1 LNANFFYL
9 KKLIFFLLLFVQV
22 FISVAQKNGYAYSVQ
37 KMGSPFNIILY
48 ADTKQMADSAAQE
61 SFKLVDSINLICS
74 DYDSS
79 SELFKLRYAA
89 VGAPIKLSP
98 ILFELIYIAKG
109 AYKDADGS
117 FDITVGPLSR
127 LWRSARRSQQ
137 FPSHA
142 TINEAR
148 NRVGFNKVQLDSGA
162 QTITFLYPNMQ
173 LDMGA
178 IAKGYAADK
187 VLELMKSFGI
197 TTALVDAGGDMVA
210 FGMPPQKKGWT
221 IGINVPGQQ
230 EKLLERK
237 LVLSN
242 KAVATSGDAFQ
253 YMLHDRKK
261 YGHIIDPR
269 TGYGVTFQR
278 NVTVVAPTAT
288 TADWLATACSI
299 LTLDQVKI
307 LAKKYK
313 SEVLISTVQN
323 GRVHKVNFGKF
334 ESYLGQ

>member
-1 LNANFFYL
+1 
-9 KKLIFFLLLFVQV
+9 
-22 FISVAQKNGYAYSVQ
+22 
-37 KMGSPFNIILY
+37 M
-48 ADTKQMADSAAQE
+48 
-61 SFKLVDSINLICS
+61 
-74 DYDSS
+74 
-79 SELFKLRYAA
+79 ELFCTAHK
-89 VGAPIKLSP
+89 
-98 ILFELIYIAKG
+98 

-127 LWRSARRSQQ
+127 LWRSARKSQQ
-137 FPSHA
+137 FPTNA
-142 TINEAR
+142 AINEAR
-148 NRVGFNKVQLDSGA
+148 NRVGFNKLQIDSNA
-162 QTITFLYPNMQ
+162 QTITFLQSKMQ

-187 VLELMKSFGI
+187 VLALLQSHGI

-210 FGMPPQKKGWT
+210 FGIPPQKKGWT

-253 YMLHDRKK
+253 FMVHEGKR

-299 LTLDQVKI
+299 LTLEQVKI

-313 SEVLISTVQN
+313 SEVLITTLQN
-323 GRVHKVNFGKF
+323 GRIQKLSFGKF
-334 ESYLGQ
+334 DSYLEQ

>member
-1 LNANFFYL
+1 MSA
-9 KKLIFFLLLFVQV
+9 
-22 FISVAQKNGYAYSVQ
+22 AQQIRYAYSMQ
-37 KMGSPFNIILY
+37 KMGSPFNIVLY

-61 SFKLVDSINLICS
+61 SFKLVDSINLVCS
-74 DYDSS
+74 DYDST
-79 SELFKLRYAA
+79 SELYKLRYAA
-89 VGAPIKLSP
+89 VGIPIKVSP
-98 ILFELIYIAKG
+98 ILFELIYIANK

-137 FPSHA
+137 FPTHA
-142 TINEAR
+142 AINEAR
-148 NRVGFNKVQLDSGA
+148 KRIGSNKIQIDSGA
-162 QTITFLYPNMQ
+162 QTITFLHPNMQ

-187 VLELMKSFGI
+187 VLALLQSHGI

-253 YMLHDRKK
+253 FMLHEGKK

-288 TADWLATACSI
+288 TADWLATACII
-299 LTLDQVKI
+299 LTLEQVKI

-313 SEVLISTVQN
+313 SEVLITTLQN
-323 GRVHKVNFGKF
+323 GRIHKVIIGKF
-334 ESYLGQ
+334 DGYLAQ

>member
-1 LNANFFYL
+1 MNANFFYL
-9 KKLIFFLLLFVQV
+9 KKLIFFLLFFVQV
-22 FISVAQKNGYAYSVQ
+22 FISFAQKNRYAYSVQ
-37 KMGSPFNIILY
+37 KMGSSFNIVLY
-48 ADTKQMADSAAQE
+48 ADTKQIADSAAQE

-89 VGAPIKLSP
+89 VGVPIKLSP
-98 ILFELIYIAKG
+98 ILFELIYIAKE
-109 AYKDADGS
+109 AYKDAHGS

-127 LWRSARRSQQ
+127 LWRSARKSQQ
-137 FPSHA
+137 FPTNA
-142 TINEAR
+142 AINDAR
-148 NRVGFNKVQLDSGA
+148 KHIGSNKVQIDSGA
-162 QTITFLYPNMQ
+162 QTISFLQSNMQ

-187 VLELMKSFGI
+187 VLALLQSRGI
-197 TTALVDAGGDMVA
+197 TTALVDAGGDMVFA
-210 FGMPPQKKGWT
+210 GMPPQKKGWT

-230 EKLLERK
+230 ENLLERK
-237 LVLSN
+237 LILTN

>member
-1 LNANFFYL
+1 MSA
-9 KKLIFFLLLFVQV
+9 
-22 FISVAQKNGYAYSVQ
+22 AQQNRYAYSMQ
-37 KMGSPFNIILY
+37 KMGSLFNIVLY
-48 ADTKQMADSAAQE
+48 ADTKQMADSVAQE
-61 SFKLVDSINLICS
+61 SFKLVDSINLVCS

-79 SELFKLRYAA
+79 AELYKLQFAA
-89 VGAPIKLSP
+89 VGKSIKVSP
-98 ILFELIYIAKG
+98 ILMELFCTAHK

-117 FDITVGPLSR
+117 FDITAGPLSR
-127 LWRSARRSQQ
+127 LWRSARKSQQ
-137 FPSHA
+137 FPTNA
-142 TINEAR
+142 AINEAR
-148 NRVGFNKVQLDSGA
+148 NRVGFNKLQIDSNA
-162 QTITFLYPNMQ
+162 QTITFLQSKMQ

-187 VLELMKSFGI
+187 VLALLQSHGI

-210 FGMPPQKKGWT
+210 FGIPPQNKGWT

-253 YMLHDRKK
+253 FMVHEGKR

-299 LTLDQVKI
+299 LTLEQVKI

-313 SEVLISTVQN
+313 SEVLITTLQN
-323 GRVHKVNFGKF
+323 GRIQKLSFGKF
-334 ESYLGQ
+334 DSYLEQ

>member
-9 KKLIFFLLLFVQV
+9 KKLIFFLLFFVQV
-22 FISVAQKNGYAYSVQ
+22 FMLAAQKNRYAYTQ
-37 KMGSPFNIILY
+37 HKMGSPFNIVLY
-48 ADTKQMADSAAQE
+48 ADTKQIADSAAQE
-61 SFKLVDSINLICS
+61 SFKLVDSINLVCS

-89 VGAPIKLSP
+89 VGVPIKLSP
-98 ILFELIYIAKG
+98 ILFELIYIAK
-109 AYKDADGS
+109 AANKDADGI

-127 LWRSARRSQQ
+127 LWRSARKSQQ
-137 FPSHA
+137 FPTNA
-142 TINEAR
+142 AINEAH
-148 NRVGFNKVQLDSGA
+148 NRIGSNKVQIDSGA
-162 QTITFLYPNMQ
+162 QTITFLQSNMQ

-187 VLELMKSFGI
+187 VLALLQSRGI

-237 LVLSN
+237 LILSN

-253 YMLHDRKK
+253 FMLHEGKK

-299 LTLDQVKI
+299 LTLEQVKI

-313 SEVLISTVQN
+313 SEVLITTLHN
-323 GRVHKVNFGKF
+323 GRMRKVIFGEF
-334 ESYLGQ
+334 DRYLAQ

>member
-1 LNANFFYL
+1 MSA
-9 KKLIFFLLLFVQV
+9 
-22 FISVAQKNGYAYSVQ
+22 AQQNRYAYSMQ
-37 KMGSPFNIILY
+37 KMGSPFNIVLY
-48 ADTKQMADSAAQE
+48 ADTKQMADSVAQE
-61 SFKLVDSINLICS
+61 SFKLVDSINLVCS

-79 SELFKLRYAA
+79 AELYKLQFAA
-89 VGAPIKLSP
+89 VGKSIKVSP
-98 ILFELIYIAKG
+98 ILMELFCTAHK

-117 FDITVGPLSR
+117 FDITAGPLSR
-127 LWRSARRSQQ
+127 LWRSARKSQQ
-137 FPSHA
+137 FPTNA
-142 TINEAR
+142 AINEAR
-148 NRVGFNKVQLDSGA
+148 NRVGFNKLQIDSNA
-162 QTITFLYPNMQ
+162 QTITFLQSKMQ

-187 VLELMKSFGI
+187 VLALLQSHGI

-210 FGMPPQKKGWT
+210 FGIPPQKKGWT

-253 YMLHDRKK
+253 FMVHEGKR

-299 LTLDQVKI
+299 LTLEQVKI

-313 SEVLISTVQN
+313 SEVLITTLQN
-323 GRVHKVNFGKF
+323 GRIQKLSFGKF
-334 ESYLGQ
+334 DSYLEQ

>member
-1 LNANFFYL
+1 MSA
-9 KKLIFFLLLFVQV
+9 
-22 FISVAQKNGYAYSVQ
+22 AQQNRYAYSMQ
-37 KMGSPFNIILY
+37 KMGSPFNIVLY

-61 SFKLVDSINLICS
+61 SFKLVDSINLVCS

-79 SELFKLRYAA
+79 SELYKLRYAA
-89 VGAPIKLSP
+89 VGIPIKVSP
-98 ILFELIYIAKG
+98 ILFELIYIANK

-137 FPSHA
+137 FPTHA
-142 TINEAR
+142 AINEAR
-148 NRVGFNKVQLDSGA
+148 KRIGSNKIQIDSGA
-162 QTITFLYPNMQ
+162 QTITFLHPNMQ

-187 VLELMKSFGI
+187 VLALLQSHGI

-253 YMLHDRKK
+253 FMLHEGKK

-299 LTLDQVKI
+299 LTLEQVKI

-313 SEVLISTVQN
+313 SEVLITTLQN
-323 GRVHKVNFGKF
+323 GRIHKVIFGKF
-334 ESYLGQ
+334 DGYLAQ

>member
-1 LNANFFYL
+1 M
-9 KKLIFFLLLFVQV
+9 
-22 FISVAQKNGYAYSVQ
+22 Q

-48 ADTKQMADSAAQE
+48 ADTKQIADSAAQE
-61 SFKLVDSINLICS
+61 SFKLVDSINLVCS
-74 DYDSS
+74 DYDST
-79 SELFKLRYAA
+79 SELYKLRYAA
-89 VGAPIKLSP
+89 VGIPIKVSP
-98 ILFELIYIAKG
+98 ILFELIYIANK

-137 FPSHA
+137 FPTHA
-142 TINEAR
+142 AINEAR
-148 NRVGFNKVQLDSGA
+148 KRIGSNKIQIDSGA
-162 QTITFLYPNMQ
+162 QTITFLHPNMQ

-187 VLELMKSFGI
+187 VLALLQSHGI

-253 YMLHDRKK
+253 FMLHEGKK

-299 LTLDQVKI
+299 LTLEQVKI
-307 LAKKYK
+307 LAEKYK
-313 SEVLISTVQN
+313 SEVLITTVQN
-323 GRVHKVNFGKF
+323 GRIHKVIIGKF
-334 ESYLGQ
+334 DGYLAQ

>member
-1 LNANFFYL
+1 MSA
-9 KKLIFFLLLFVQV
+9 
-22 FISVAQKNGYAYSVQ
+22 AQQNRYAYSMQ
-37 KMGSPFNIILY
+37 KMGSPFNIVLY

-61 SFKLVDSINLICS
+61 SFKLVDSINLVCS
-74 DYDSS
+74 DYDST
-79 SELFKLRYAA
+79 SELYKLRYAA
-89 VGAPIKLSP
+89 VGIPIKVSP
-98 ILFELIYIAKG
+98 ILFELIYIANK

-137 FPSHA
+137 FPTHA
-142 TINEAR
+142 AINEAR
-148 NRVGFNKVQLDSGA
+148 KRIGSNKVQIDSGA
-162 QTITFLYPNMQ
+162 QTITFLHPNMQ

-187 VLELMKSFGI
+187 VLALLQSHGI

-253 YMLHDRKK
+253 FMLHEGKK

-269 TGYGVTFQR
+269 TGYCVTFQR

-299 LTLDQVKI
+299 LTLEQVKI

-313 SEVLISTVQN
+313 SEVLITTLQN
-323 GRVHKVNFGKF
+323 GRIHKVIIGKF
-334 ESYLGQ
+334 DGYLAQ

>member
-9 KKLIFFLLLFVQV
+9 KKLFFFLLLFVQV
-22 FISVAQKNGYAYSVQ
+22 FISVAQENRYTYSMQ
-37 KMGSPFNIILY
+37 KMGSPFNLVIY
-48 ADTKQMADSAAQE
+48 ADTKQIADSAAQE
-61 SFKLVDSINLICS
+61 SFKLVDSINILCS

-79 SELFKLRYAA
+79 AELYKLQFAA
-89 VGAPIKLSP
+89 VGKPIKVSSMLM
-98 ILFELIYIAKG
+98 ELLCTSSQ

-127 LWRSARRSQQ
+127 LWRNARKSQI
-137 FPSHA
+137 FPTA
-142 TINEAR
+142 TAINEAR
-148 NRVGFNKVQLDSGA
+148 KCIGFNKVQLDSSA
-162 QTITFLYPNMQ
+162 QTITFLLPNMQ

-187 VLELMKSFGI
+187 VLALLKSFGI
-197 TTALVDAGGDMVA
+197 TNALVDAGGDMVA

-221 IGINVPGQQ
+221 IGINVPAQQ

-237 LVLSN
+237 LVLTN

-253 YMLHDRKK
+253 YMLHEGKK
-261 YGHIIDPR
+261 YAHIIDAR

-313 SEVLISTVQN
+313 SEVLITTLQN
-323 GRVHKVNFGKF
+323 GRIHKLSFGKF
-334 ESYLGQ
+334 DSYLE

>member
-1 LNANFFYL
+1 M
-9 KKLIFFLLLFVQV
+9 
-22 FISVAQKNGYAYSVQ
+22 SEAQQNRYAYSMQ
-37 KMGSPFNIILY
+37 KMGSPFNIVLY

-61 SFKLVDSINLICS
+61 SFKLVDSINLVCS
-74 DYDSS
+74 DYDST
-79 SELFKLRYAA
+79 SELYKLRYAA
-89 VGAPIKLSP
+89 VGIPIKVSP
-98 ILFELIYIAKG
+98 ILFELIYIANK

-137 FPSHA
+137 FPTHA
-142 TINEAR
+142 AINEAR
-148 NRVGFNKVQLDSGA
+148 KRIGSNKIQIDSGA
-162 QTITFLYPNMQ
+162 QTITFLHPNMQ

-187 VLELMKSFGI
+187 VLALLQSHGI

-253 YMLHDRKK
+253 FMLHEGKK

-299 LTLDQVKI
+299 LTLEQVKI
-307 LAKKYK
+307 LAEKYK
-313 SEVLISTVQN
+313 SEVLITTVQN
-323 GRVHKVNFGKF
+323 GRIHKVIIGKF
-334 ESYLGQ
+334 DGYLAQ

>member
-1 LNANFFYL
+1 MSA
-9 KKLIFFLLLFVQV
+9 
-22 FISVAQKNGYAYSVQ
+22 AQQNRYAYSMQ
-37 KMGSPFNIILY
+37 KMGSPFNIVLY

-74 DYDSS
+74 DYDST
-79 SELFKLRYAA
+79 SELYKLRYAA
-89 VGAPIKLSP
+89 VGIPIKVSP
-98 ILFELIYIAKG
+98 ILFELIYIANK

-137 FPSHA
+137 FPTHA
-142 TINEAR
+142 AINEAR
-148 NRVGFNKVQLDSGA
+148 NRVGSNKVQIDSGA
-162 QTITFLYPNMQ
+162 QTITFLHPNMQ

-187 VLELMKSFGI
+187 VLALLQSHGI

-253 YMLHDRKK
+253 FMLHEGKK

-299 LTLDQVKI
+299 LTLEQVKI

-313 SEVLISTVQN
+313 SEVLITTLQN
-323 GRVHKVNFGKF
+323 GRIHKVIIGKF
-334 ESYLGQ
+334 DGYLAQ

>member
-9 KKLIFFLLLFVQV
+9 KKLFFFLLLFVQV
-22 FISVAQKNGYAYSVQ
+22 FISVAQENRYTYSMQ
-37 KMGSPFNIILY
+37 KMGSPFNLVIY
-48 ADTKQMADSAAQE
+48 ADTKQIADSAAQE
-61 SFKLVDSINLICS
+61 SFKLVDSINIVCS

-79 SELFKLRYAA
+79 AELYKLQFAA
-89 VGAPIKLSP
+89 VGKPIKVSSMLM
-98 ILFELIYIAKG
+98 ELLCTSSQ

-127 LWRSARRSQQ
+127 LWRNARKSQI
-137 FPSHA
+137 FPTA
-142 TINEAR
+142 TAINEAR
-148 NRVGFNKVQLDSGA
+148 KCIGFNKVQLDSSA
-162 QTITFLYPNMQ
+162 QTITFLLPNMQ

-187 VLELMKSFGI
+187 VLALLKSFGI
-197 TTALVDAGGDMVA
+197 TNALVDAGGDMVA

-237 LVLSN
+237 LVLTN

-253 YMLHDRKK
+253 YMLHEGKK
-261 YGHIIDPR
+261 YAHIIDAR

-313 SEVLISTVQN
+313 SEVLITTLQN
-323 GRVHKVNFGKF
+323 GRIHKLSFGKF
-334 ESYLGQ
+334 DSYLE

>member
-1 LNANFFYL
+1 MNANFFYL
-9 KKLIFFLLLFVQV
+9 KKPLLFLLLFVQV

-61 SFKLVDSINLICS
+61 SFKLVDSINLVCS

-137 FPSHA
+137 FPTHA
-142 TINEAR
+142 AINEAR
-148 NRVGFNKVQLDSGA
+148 KRIGSNKIQIDSGA
-162 QTITFLYPNMQ
+162 QTITFLHPNMQ

-187 VLELMKSFGI
+187 VLALLQSHGI

-253 YMLHDRKK
+253 FMLHEGKK

-299 LTLDQVKI
+299 LTLEQVKI

-313 SEVLISTVQN
+313 SEVLITTLQN

>member
-1 LNANFFYL
+1 MSA
-9 KKLIFFLLLFVQV
+9 
-22 FISVAQKNGYAYSVQ
+22 AQQNRYAYSMQ
-37 KMGSPFNIILY
+37 KMGSPFNIVLY
-48 ADTKQMADSAAQE
+48 ADTKQMADSVAQE
-61 SFKLVDSINLICS
+61 SFKLVDSINLVCS

-89 VGAPIKLSP
+89 VGKSIKVSP
-98 ILFELIYIAKG
+98 ILMELFCTAHKS
-109 AYKDADGS
+109 YKDADGS
-117 FDITVGPLSR
+117 IYITVGPLSR
-127 LWRSARRSQQ
+127 LWRSARKSQQ
-137 FPSHA
+137 FPTNA
-142 TINEAR
+142 AINEAR
-148 NRVGFNKVQLDSGA
+148 NRVGFNKLQIDSNA
-162 QTITFLYPNMQ
+162 QTITFLQSKMQ

-187 VLELMKSFGI
+187 VLALLQSHGI

-210 FGMPPQKKGWT
+210 FGIPPQKKGWT

-253 YMLHDRKK
+253 FMVHEGKR

-299 LTLDQVKI
+299 LTLEQVKI

-313 SEVLISTVQN
+313 SEVLITTLQN
-323 GRVHKVNFGKF
+323 GRIQKLSFGKF
-334 ESYLGQ
+334 DSYLEQ

>member
-1 LNANFFYL
+1 MNANFFYL
-9 KKLIFFLLLFVQV
+9 KKLFFFLLLFLQV
-22 FISVAQKNGYAYSVQ
+22 FISVAQENRYTYSMQ
-37 KMGSPFNIILY
+37 KMGSPFNLVIY
-48 ADTKQMADSAAQE
+48 ADTKQIADSAAQE
-61 SFKLVDSINLICS
+61 SFKLVDSINIVCS

-79 SELFKLRYAA
+79 AELYKLQFAA
-89 VGAPIKLSP
+89 VGKPIKVSSMLM
-98 ILFELIYIAKG
+98 ELLCTSSQ

-127 LWRSARRSQQ
+127 LWRNARKSQI
-137 FPSHA
+137 FPTA
-142 TINEAR
+142 TAINEAR
-148 NRVGFNKVQLDSGA
+148 KSIGFNKVQLDSNA
-162 QTITFLYPNMQ
+162 QKITFLQPNMQ

-187 VLELMKSFGI
+187 VLALLKSFGI
-197 TTALVDAGGDMVA
+197 TNALVDAGGDMVA

-253 YMLHDRKK
+253 YLLHEGKK

-278 NVTVVAPTAT
+278 NVTVVASTAT

-299 LTLDQVKI
+299 LTLEQVKI

-313 SEVLISTVQN
+313 SEVLVTTLQN
-323 GRVHKVNFGKF
+323 GRIHKVSFGKF
-334 ESYLGQ
+334 DGYLAQ

>member
-1 LNANFFYL
+1 MSA
-9 KKLIFFLLLFVQV
+9 
-22 FISVAQKNGYAYSVQ
+22 AQQNRYAYSIQ
-37 KMGSPFNIILY
+37 KMGSPFNIVLY

-61 SFKLVDSINLICS
+61 SFKLVDSINLVCS

-79 SELFKLRYAA
+79 SELYKLRYVA
-89 VGAPIKLSP
+89 VGIPIKVSP
-98 ILFELIYIAKG
+98 ILFELIYIANK

-137 FPSHA
+137 FPTHA
-142 TINEAR
+142 AINETR
-148 NRVGFNKVQLDSGA
+148 KRIGSNKIQIDSGA
-162 QTITFLYPNMQ
+162 QTITFLHPNMQ

-187 VLELMKSFGI
+187 VLALLQSHGI

-253 YMLHDRKK
+253 FMLHEGKK

-299 LTLDQVKI
+299 LTLEQVKI

-313 SEVLISTVQN
+313 SEVLITTLQN
-323 GRVHKVNFGKF
+323 GRIHKVIFGKF
-334 ESYLGQ
+334 DGYLAQ

>member
-1 LNANFFYL
+1 MSA
-9 KKLIFFLLLFVQV
+9 
-22 FISVAQKNGYAYSVQ
+22 AQQNRYAYSMQ
-37 KMGSPFNIILY
+37 KMGSPFNIVLY
-48 ADTKQMADSAAQE
+48 ADTKQMADSVAQE
-61 SFKLVDSINLICS
+61 SFKLVDSINLVCS

-79 SELFKLRYAA
+79 AELYKLQFAA
-89 VGAPIKLSP
+89 VGKSIKVSP
-98 ILFELIYIAKG
+98 ILMELFCTAHK

-127 LWRSARRSQQ
+127 LWRSARKSQQ
-137 FPSHA
+137 FPTNA
-142 TINEAR
+142 VINEAR
-148 NRVGFNKVQLDSGA
+148 NRVGFNKLQIDSNA
-162 QTITFLYPNMQ
+162 QTITFLQSKMQ

-187 VLELMKSFGI
+187 VLALLQSHGI

-253 YMLHDRKK
+253 FMVHEGKR

-299 LTLDQVKI
+299 LTLAQVKI

-313 SEVLISTVQN
+313 SEVLITTLQN
-323 GRVHKVNFGKF
+323 GRIQKLSFGKF
-334 ESYLGQ
+334 DSYLEQ

>member
-1 LNANFFYL
+1 MNANFFYL
-9 KKLIFFLLLFVQV
+9 KKLFFFLLLFVQV
-22 FISVAQKNGYAYSVQ
+22 FILVAQENRYAYSMQ
-37 KMGSPFNIILY
+37 KMGSPFNLVIY
-48 ADTKQMADSAAQE
+48 ADTKQIADSAAQE
-61 SFKLVDSINLICS
+61 SFKLVDSINRVCS

-79 SELFKLRYAA
+79 AELYKLQFAA
-89 VGAPIKLSP
+89 VGKPIKVSSMLM
-98 ILFELIYIAKG
+98 ELLCTASQ

-117 FDITVGPLSR
+117 FDITVGPLSG
-127 LWRSARRSQQ
+127 LWRNARKSQI
-137 FPSHA
+137 FPTA
-142 TINEAR
+142 TAIKEAR
-148 NRVGFNKVQLDSGA
+148 KCIGFNKVQLDSSA
-162 QTITFLYPNMQ
+162 QTITFLQPNMQ

-187 VLELMKSFGI
+187 VLALLKSRGI
-197 TTALVDAGGDMVA
+197 TTALVDAGGDMVGA
-210 FGMPPQKKGWT
+210 GMPPQKKGWT

-253 YMLHDRKK
+253 FMLHEGIK

-299 LTLDQVKI
+299 LTLEQVKI

-313 SEVLISTVQN
+313 SEVLITTLQN
-323 GRVHKVNFGKF
+323 GRIHKVIFGKF
-334 ESYLGQ
+334 DGYLAQ

>member
-1 LNANFFYL
+1 
-9 KKLIFFLLLFVQV
+9 
-22 FISVAQKNGYAYSVQ
+22 
-37 KMGSPFNIILY
+37 
-48 ADTKQMADSAAQE
+48 
-61 SFKLVDSINLICS
+61 
-74 DYDSS
+74 
-79 SELFKLRYAA
+79 
-89 VGAPIKLSP
+89 
-98 ILFELIYIAKG
+98 
-109 AYKDADGS
+109 
-117 FDITVGPLSR
+117 
-127 LWRSARRSQQ
+127 
-137 FPSHA
+137 
-142 TINEAR
+142 
-148 NRVGFNKVQLDSGA
+148 
-162 QTITFLYPNMQ
+162 MQ

-187 VLELMKSFGI
+187 VLALLKSFGI

-210 FGMPPQKKGWT
+210 FGIPPQKKGWT

-237 LVLSN
+237 LILSN

-253 YMLHDRKK
+253 YMLHDGKK

-313 SEVLISTVQN
+313 SEVLITTLQN
-323 GRVHKVNFGKF
+323 GRIHKVIFGKF
-334 ESYLGQ
+334 DRYLAQ

>member
-1 LNANFFYL
+1 
-9 KKLIFFLLLFVQV
+9 
-22 FISVAQKNGYAYSVQ
+22 
-37 KMGSPFNIILY
+37 
-48 ADTKQMADSAAQE
+48 TKQMADSAAQE

-74 DYDSS
+74 DYDST
-79 SELFKLRYAA
+79 SELYKLRYAA
-89 VGAPIKLSP
+89 VGIPIKVSP
-98 ILFELIYIAKG
+98 ILFELIYIANK

-137 FPSHA
+137 FPTHA
-142 TINEAR
+142 AINEAR
-148 NRVGFNKVQLDSGA
+148 KRIGSNKIQIDSGA
-162 QTITFLYPNMQ
+162 QTITFLHPNMQ

-187 VLELMKSFGI
+187 VLALLQSHGI

-242 KAVATSGDAFQ
+242 KAVATSGDSFQ
-253 YMLHDRKK
+253 FMLHEGKK

-299 LTLDQVKI
+299 LTLEQVKI
-307 LAKKYK
+307 LAEKYK
-313 SEVLISTVQN
+313 SEVLITTLQN
-323 GRVHKVNFGKF
+323 GRIHKVIIGKF
-334 ESYLGQ
+334 DGYLAQ

>member
-9 KKLIFFLLLFVQV
+9 KKLFFFLLLFVQV
-22 FISVAQKNGYAYSVQ
+22 FISVAQENRYTYSMQ
-37 KMGSPFNIILY
+37 KMGSPFNLVIY
-48 ADTKQMADSAAQE
+48 ADTKQIADSAAQE
-61 SFKLVDSINLICS
+61 SFKLVDSINIVCS

-79 SELFKLRYAA
+79 AELYKLQFAA
-89 VGAPIKLSP
+89 VGKPIKDSSMLM
-98 ILFELIYIAKG
+98 ELLCTSSQ

-127 LWRSARRSQQ
+127 LWRNARKSQI
-137 FPSHA
+137 FPTA
-142 TINEAR
+142 TAINEAR
-148 NRVGFNKVQLDSGA
+148 KCIGFNKVQLDSSA
-162 QTITFLYPNMQ
+162 QTITFLLPNMQ

-187 VLELMKSFGI
+187 VLALLKSFGI
-197 TTALVDAGGDMVA
+197 TNALVDAGGDMVT

-237 LVLSN
+237 LILSN

-253 YMLHDRKK
+253 YMLHDGKK

-299 LTLDQVKI
+299 LTIDQVKI

-313 SEVLISTVQN
+313 SEVLITTLQN
-323 GRVHKVNFGKF
+323 GRIHKVIFGKF
-334 ESYLGQ
+334 DRYLAQ

>member
-1 LNANFFYL
+1 MSA
-9 KKLIFFLLLFVQV
+9 
-22 FISVAQKNGYAYSVQ
+22 AQQNRYAYSMQ
-37 KMGSPFNIILY
+37 KMGSPFNIVLY
-48 ADTKQMADSAAQE
+48 ADTKQMADSVAQE
-61 SFKLVDSINLICS
+61 SFKLVDSINLVCS

-89 VGAPIKLSP
+89 VGKSIKVSP
-98 ILFELIYIAKG
+98 ILMELFCTAHK

-127 LWRSARRSQQ
+127 LWRSARKSQQ
-137 FPSHA
+137 FPTNA
-142 TINEAR
+142 AINEAR
-148 NRVGFNKVQLDSGA
+148 NRVGFNKLQIDSNA
-162 QTITFLYPNMQ
+162 QTITFLQSKMQ

-187 VLELMKSFGI
+187 VLALLQSHGI

-210 FGMPPQKKGWT
+210 FGIPPQKKGWT

-253 YMLHDRKK
+253 FMVHEGKR

-299 LTLDQVKI
+299 LTLEQVKI

-313 SEVLISTVQN
+313 SEVLITTLQN
-323 GRVHKVNFGKF
+323 GRIQKLSFGKF
-334 ESYLGQ
+334 DSYLEQ

>member
-1 LNANFFYL
+1 MSA
-9 KKLIFFLLLFVQV
+9 
-22 FISVAQKNGYAYSVQ
+22 AQQNRYAYIMQ
-37 KMGSPFNIILY
+37 KMGSPFNIVFY
-48 ADTKQMADSAAQE
+48 AESKQMADSIAQE

-74 DYDSS
+74 DYDSN

-89 VGAPIKLSP
+89 VGVPIKLSP
-98 ILFELIYIAKG
+98 ILFELIYIAKL

-117 FDITVGPLSR
+117 FDITIGPLSR
-127 LWRSARRSQQ
+127 LWRSARKSQQ
-137 FPSHA
+137 FPTNA
-142 TINEAR
+142 VVNEAR
-148 NRVGFNKVQLDSGA
+148 NLVEFNKVQLDSGA
-162 QTITFLYPNMQ
+162 QTITFLQSNMQ

-187 VLELMKSFGI
+187 VLALLQSRGI
-197 TTALVDAGGDMVA
+197 TTALVDAGGDMVT

-237 LVLSN
+237 LILSN

-253 YMLHDRKK
+253 YMLHDGKK

-299 LTLDQVKI
+299 LTIDQVKI

-313 SEVLISTVQN
+313 SEVLITTLQN
-323 GRVHKVNFGKF
+323 GRIHKVIFGKF
-334 ESYLGQ
+334 DRYLAQ

>member
-1 LNANFFYL
+1 MNANFFYL

-22 FISVAQKNGYAYSVQ
+22 FISVAQKNRYAYNVQ
-37 KMGSPFNIILY
+37 KMGSPFNIVLY

-79 SELFKLRYAA
+79 SELYKLRYAA
-89 VGAPIKLSP
+89 VGIPIKVSP
-98 ILFELIYIAKG
+98 ILFELIYIANK

-117 FDITVGPLSR
+117 FDITVGALSG
-127 LWRSARRSQQ
+127 LWRNARKSQI
-137 FPSHA
+137 FPTA
-142 TINEAR
+142 TAINEAR
-148 NRVGFNKVQLDSGA
+148 KRVGFNKVQLDSGS
-162 QTITFLYPNMQ
+162 QTITFSHPNMQ

-187 VLELMKSFGI
+187 VLALLKSFGI
-197 TTALVDAGGDMVA
+197 TTALVDAGGDIVA

-221 IGINVPGQQ
+221 IGINIPGQQ

-299 LTLDQVKI
+299 ITLDQVKI

-313 SEVLISTVQN
+313 SEVLITTLQN
-323 GRVHKVNFGKF
+323 GRIRKVSFGKF
-334 ESYLGQ
+334 DGYLAQ

>member
-9 KKLIFFLLLFVQV
+9 KKLFFFLLLFVQV
-22 FISVAQKNGYAYSVQ
+22 FISVAQENRYTYSMQ
-37 KMGSPFNIILY
+37 KMGSPFNLVIY
-48 ADTKQMADSAAQE
+48 ADTKQIADSAAQE

-89 VGAPIKLSP
+89 VGKPIKVSSMLM
-98 ILFELIYIAKG
+98 ELLCTSSQ

-127 LWRSARRSQQ
+127 LWRSARKSQI
-137 FPSHA
+137 FPTA
-142 TINEAR
+142 TAINEAR
-148 NRVGFNKVQLDSGA
+148 KSIGFNKVQLDSSA
-162 QTITFLYPNMQ
+162 QTITFLQPNMQ

-187 VLELMKSFGI
+187 VLALLKSFGI
-197 TTALVDAGGDMVA
+197 TNALVDAGGDMVA

-253 YMLHDRKK
+253 YMLHEGKK
-261 YGHIIDPR
+261 YAHIIDAR

-313 SEVLISTVQN
+313 SEVLITTLQN
-323 GRVHKVNFGKF
+323 GRIHKLSFGKF
-334 ESYLGQ
+334 DSYLE